1 MTLSMYKFMKVWTKK
16 KCFTSFNNSNGERAK
31 LKEIHGFDTN
41 GRKVQQRNQKN
52 DEFDVTI
59 DRDIQF
65 NEFRKE
71 IVHMID
77 SLRNETDLK
86 LYNINESLKSIQQ
99 KLS

>member
-1 MTLSMYKFMKVWTKK
+1 MYKFMKAWTKK
-16 KCFTSFNNSNGERAK
+16 KCFTSFNNSNGEQGK
-31 LKEIHGFDTN
+31 LKEIHGFDTH
-41 GRKVQQRNQKN
+41 GRKVQLRNQKH
-52 DEFDVTI
+52 DEFNLTI

-77 SLRNETDLK
+77 LLSNETDLK

-99 KLS
+99 KIS